1 MSSKVSISHG
11 NFATKQRLAANSH
24 FGDKD
29 EQIESKD
36 LEPSN
41 YAIQLFAKSRCQSF
55 PAYLNYA
62 IQIHTKVDA
71 KHSQPIYSRKHC

>member
-11 NFATKQRLAANSH
+11 TFATKQRLAANSH

-41 YAIQLFAKSRCQSF
+41 YAIQLFAKSKMPVIPRF
-55 PAYLNYA
+55 PSLFAQEN
-62 IQIHTKVDA
+62 IVDI
-71 KHSQPIYSRKHC
+71 SDFPRILRL